1 MLLALDPSLS
11 STGYAVF
18 DNDKIFNKGR
28 YQTTADQD
36 TDTRI
41 LNITYFVKGLL
52 YIYNVDVAILEDG
65 FIGFSGKTSL
75 QLAQLRGALI
85 NTLLSNSIKVIHQQP
100 KLIRKNFGLS
110 GNAKKEEVANRVLLL
125 YPNLLNEIGPY
136 SDKAGKNKTSDIYD
150 AISIGLSYIN
160 KRDENVKS
168 NG

>member
-28 YQTTADQD
+28 YQTTSDINTDQ
-36 TDTRI
+36 RI
-41 LNITYFVKGLL
+41 FNITAFIKALL
-52 YIYNVDVAILEDG
+52 HIYNVNVAILEDG
-65 FIGFSGKTSL
+65 FIGFNGKTSL

-85 NTLLSNSIKVIHQQP
+85 NTLLFENIKVIHQQP

-110 GNAKKEEVANRVLLL
+110 GNAKKEEVANQVLLL
-125 YPNLLNEIGPY
+125 YPDLLNEIGPY